1 MVFSL
6 AIPFC
11 SGVSVVRNRHLIDWG
26 TEIVTM
32 NAQGH
37 IPWRG
42 WIANQSLCIGKRTV
56 WRERE
61 TNFLELL
68 YTWGV
73 FAIVASIIL
82 VNTPLRPVLT
92 HFFLDG
98 LLYKGHQIVV
108 AQSLSYVQL
117 FATPLDCSMPG
128 FPVLHY
134 LLEFVQCSISCLLSR

>member
-61 TNFLELL
+61 RERERERVCVCVCVCVCVILHRILL
-68 YTWGV
+68 
-73 FAIVASIIL
+73 
-82 VNTPLRPVLT
+82 
-92 HFFLDG
+92 
-98 LLYKGHQIVV
+98 
-108 AQSLSYVQL
+108 
-117 FATPLDCSMPG
+117 CS
-128 FPVLHY
+128 
-134 LLEFVQCSISCLLSR
+134 